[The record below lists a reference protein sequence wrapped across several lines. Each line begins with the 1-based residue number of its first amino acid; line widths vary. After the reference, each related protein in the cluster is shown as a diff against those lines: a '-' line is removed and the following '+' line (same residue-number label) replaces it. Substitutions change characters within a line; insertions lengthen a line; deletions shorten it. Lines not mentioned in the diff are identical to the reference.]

1 MNSPIKNEYSIR
13 EKFQLGW
20 WLLKTKLLNPKARLI
35 RFPFTIRGGG
45 YIDLGKGLTTGVGC
59 RLEAFRMNDDRH
71 KRIIFGNNIQ
81 MNDYVHIS
89 AIEKVEIGSNVLMAS
104 HIYISDNSHGFL
116 RGHCKRFFAMDSS
129 SRARLL
135 SLACEDRGQRM
146 DWRGSDHHA
155 WRRDRQRLCNRCT

>member
-81 MNDYVHIS
+81 MNDYVHI
-89 AIEKVEIGSNVLMAS
+89 
-104 HIYISDNSHGFL
+104 
-116 RGHCKRFFAMDSS
+116 
-129 SRARLL
+129 L
-135 SLACEDRGQRM
+135 SLI
-146 DWRGSDHHA
+146 HI
-155 WRRDRQRLCNRCT
+155 

>member
-59 RLEAFRMNDDRH
+59 RLEDFRPTDKSDETTILGH
-71 KRIIFGNNIQ
+71 HIQ
-81 MNDYVHIS
+81 
-89 AIEKVEIGSNVLMAS
+89 
-104 HIYISDNSHGFL
+104 
-116 RGHCKRFFAMDSS
+116 
-129 SRARLL
+129 
-135 SLACEDRGQRM
+135 LAER
-146 DWRGSDHHA
+146 
-155 WRRDRQRLCNRCT
+155 

>member
-71 KRIIFGNNIQ
+71 KRIISGKNSLTSYSNRHLI
-81 MNDYVHIS
+81 
-89 AIEKVEIGSNVLMAS
+89 AII
-104 HIYISDNSHGFL
+104 
-116 RGHCKRFFAMDSS
+116 
-129 SRARLL
+129 ARSINYLL
-135 SLACEDRGQRM
+135 
-146 DWRGSDHHA
+146 
-155 WRRDRQRLCNRCT
+155 